1 MQCDALHASTC
12 LSRTLDAMP
21 PASRQGAKLSML
33 TLLAPLLKSNSS
45 YVMYHGTSAVTAK
58 TESRLGLYASS
69 LRDTSGYEVSAT
81 RSIDKA
87 RGYLAIAVVTA

>member
-1 MQCDALHASTC
+1 
-12 LSRTLDAMP
+12 MP
-21 PASRQGAKLSML
+21 PASRQGAKVSML
-33 TLLAPLLKSNSS
+33 TLLAPLQLTFNSS
-45 YVMYHGTSAVTAK
+45 YFTYVMYHGTSAVTAK